1 MLHQARSGF
10 AVLEAVIS
18 SPNNWRSGFGAILLD
33 AQWLRSEA
41 GRASTHRIPFEMA
54 SEQPFRVHSGF
65 EVASEQFFWMRSGF
79 EVALKQPEQ
88 AHTGFRVHNGFE
100 VTSEQPF

>member
-33 AQWLRSEA
+33 AQWLRSGFEA
-41 GRASTHRIPFEMA
+41 AKASTHRIPFEMA

-65 EVASEQFFWMRSGF
+65 EVASEQ
-79 EVALKQPEQ
+79 
-88 AHTGFRVHNGFE
+88 
-100 VTSEQPF
+100 PF

>member
-10 AVLEAVIS
+10 AVFETVTS

-33 AQWLRSEA
+33 AQWLRSGFEA
-41 GRASTHRIPFEMA
+41 ARASTHRIPFEMA

-65 EVASEQFFWMRSGF
+65 EVASEQPFG
-79 EVALKQPEQ
+79 E
-88 AHTGFRVHNGFE
+88 HNGFE
-100 VTSEQPF
+100 VPSEQPFSSARWL